1 MGLGA
6 GVVRLRE
13 KADRKIR
20 LGEPAHLAAA
30 RHDERRNV
38 SAVQILQRAI
48 GLEAGDDKGGVFR
61 AEIASAKK
69 AVDRMSKFREGNS
82 RQQSFIDDALQQR
95 SQNGRGDA
103 FPGNIGYNGSDSI

>member
-1 MGLGA
+1 M
-6 GVVRLRE
+6 
-13 KADRKIR
+13 
-20 LGEPAHLAAA
+20 
-30 RHDERRNV
+30 
-38 SAVQILQRAI
+38 SAVQILQGAI

-69 AVDRMSKFREGNS
+69 AVDRLSKFREGNS

-103 FPGNIGYNGSDSI
+103 FPGNIGYDG